1 MSESHTG
8 GFRLPVQKLADTL
21 IFAVSRKAKMQA
33 SPPLSTNKKASFV
46 KRQKA
51 FFLHDVF
58 RCAECDAHCV
68 RDVSCGRDVR
78 LRRVKGNTSQHCDRR
93 ELHHC
98 AAGSTS
104 LARKGKQ
111 HKKTGPPL
119 STNKKRRVSTRRF
132 LHDVFRCAERDVH
145 LRRVMCPA
153 DVMCAP
159 RVKRNTSQHCDRRER
174 HHCAA
179 GSTSLARKGKQ
190 HKKTGPPLSTNKKAS
205 FVCRQKALFC
215 MMYSAA
221 RNMMCTTC
229 VMCPTDVMCAP
240 RVKRNSS
247 H

>member
-1 MSESHTG
+1 MPQAQHH
-8 GFRLPVQKLADTL
+8 LPVRANNTKKPD
-21 IFAVSRKAKMQA
+21 RR
-33 SPPLSTNKKASFV
+33 SPPTKN
-46 KRQKA
+46 
-51 FFLHDVF
+51 DVF
-58 RCAECDAHCV
+58 RHVVFCMMCSAGAECDAHCV

-78 LRRVKGNTSQHCDRR
+78 LRRVKG
-93 ELHHC
+93 
-98 AAGSTS
+98 
-104 LARKGKQ
+104 
-111 HKKTGPPL
+111 
-119 STNKKRRVSTRRF
+119 
-132 LHDVFRCAERDVH
+132 
-145 LRRVMCPA
+145 
-153 DVMCAP
+153 
-159 RVKRNTSQHCDRRER
+159 NTSQHCDRRER